1 MKVINNTFWK
11 QLFETAL
18 RKQQQLALSVEHPI
32 SLSLRKLVKLK
43 SFMVRKFSKSRLKFN
58 IEQKNKRTEA
68 VTRGVL

>member
-11 QLFETAL
+11 QLFETAF
-18 RKQQQLALSVEHPI
+18 RKKQQLALSVEHPV